1 MSPPA
6 IIVLVVVTGLLF
18 DFANGWND
26 SANAIATVISTRVL
40 RPFTAIAL
48 AATLN
53 MLGALLWTEVAKTMA
68 RDIIHQADVTQ
79 GMVLAA
85 MAAAA
90 LWTAGC
96 TMMGLPISAS
106 HGLIGA
112 LMGAAFVAK
121 GAHVLAWKGLT
132 TIFIALLLSPLVG
145 FLFGWLLMTTLLFLL
160 RKVSPGIVSRVFGK
174 LQLVSV
180 SFMALSHGTADA
192 QKVMGVITLSLIAA
206 GTLPQGS
213 PPPFWVILLCAGAMA
228 AGTATG
234 GWKVIRTL
242 GMRLT
247 DLKPVHGFAA
257 ETAAAM
263 VLLTVSKLGIPVS
276 TTHTITGSI
285 LGVGA
290 TRRLSAVR
298 WGLTRKILFA
308 WVFTLPGSALIAAG
322 LYLGVRLLIP

>member
-1 MSPPA
+1 MRPPSGLQA
-6 IIVLVVVTGLLF
+6 GSWSLAPEGGVVRRT
-18 DFANGWND
+18 AP
-26 SANAIATVISTRVL
+26 SERVC
-40 RPFTAIAL
+40 R
-48 AATLN
+48 
-53 MLGALLWTEVAKTMA
+53 M
-68 RDIIHQADVTQ
+68 
-79 GMVLAA
+79 
-85 MAAAA
+85 
-90 LWTAGC
+90 
-96 TMMGLPISAS
+96 
-106 HGLIGA
+106 
-112 LMGAAFVAK
+112 
-121 GAHVLAWKGLT
+121 
-132 TIFIALLLSPLVG
+132 
-145 FLFGWLLMTTLLFLL
+145 
-160 RKVSPGIVSRVFGK
+160 PGERGE
-174 LQLVSV
+174 
-180 SFMALSHGTADA
+180 
-192 QKVMGVITLSLIAA
+192 AA